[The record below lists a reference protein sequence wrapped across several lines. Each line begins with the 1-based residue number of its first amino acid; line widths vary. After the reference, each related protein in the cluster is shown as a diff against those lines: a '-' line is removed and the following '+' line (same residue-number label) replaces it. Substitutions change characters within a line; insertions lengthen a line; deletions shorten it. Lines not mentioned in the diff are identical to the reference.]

1 SMHTITLEEAI
12 DLFRLP
18 RKLGEHKGEEVSV
31 GIGRFGP
38 FAKRGSTYASLKK
51 EDDPYTVD
59 LDRAVFLIEE
69 KEEIARTASSRSSR
83 AATSRSSTAA
93 TAPTSATAASTAASP
108 RTANRPR

>member
-1 SMHTITLEEAI
+1 MHTITLEQAI

-18 RKLGEHKGEEVSV
+18 RKLGEDKGEEVSV

-59 LDRAVFLIEE
+59 LAHAVFLIEE
-69 KEEIARTASSRSSR
+69 KEEIARNRIIKRSEERRVGKECVRPCRSRWWQY
-83 AATSRSSTAA
+83 
-93 TAPTSATAASTAASP
+93 
-108 RTANRPR
+108 